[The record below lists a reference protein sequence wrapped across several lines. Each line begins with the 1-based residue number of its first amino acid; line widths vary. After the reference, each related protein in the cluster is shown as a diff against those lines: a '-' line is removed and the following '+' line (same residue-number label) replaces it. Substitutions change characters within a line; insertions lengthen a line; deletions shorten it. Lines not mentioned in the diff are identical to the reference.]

1 VACAGYLL
9 TRPTSRDELMPS
21 MPQVAQRAQELMLQ
35 SQLEKSNVID
45 LMKPALRVLSDGR

>member
-1 VACAGYLL
+1 VRRLSTGAPNIPRRTHAV
-9 TRPTSRDELMPS
+9 DA
-21 MPQVAQRAQELMLQ
+21 QVAQRAQEVMLQ

>member
-9 TRPTSRDELMPS
+9 ARPTSRDELMPS
-21 MPQVAQRAQELMLQ
+21 TQVAQRAQELMLQ